1 MRFIFNF
8 TFKVKQMRVKYQRTS
23 TIAQLGNRF
32 QTDTE
37 NYHKVFFDQG
47 VSGLIPFRE
56 RTEAKKLIKLVEGGG
71 VSEIVLEELRD
82 LGRNMIDVLN
92 SLSFFEEKD
101 VCLYIRSLALR
112 SHINGKKNE
121 LWNLVTGIMSS
132 LYAMELENLRTRTQM
147 GLVAY
152 QLRGGKL
159 GRPSGSF
166 ENERAF
172 LAKPKSLEIARFLKM
187 GKSIRDISGRLNV
200 STATVQKV
208 RNLINIKASK

>member
-1 MRFIFNF
+1 MRL
-8 TFKVKQMRVKYQRTS
+8 KYQRTS
-23 TIAQLGNRF
+23 TNAQLGNRF
-32 QTDTE
+32 ETDSDA
-37 NYHKVFFDQG
+37 YYKVYFDQG
-47 VSGLIPFRE
+47 VSGLIPFAE
-56 RTEAKKLIKLVEGGG
+56 RTEARKLIKLVEGGG
-71 VSEIVLEELRD
+71 VTEIVLEELRD
-82 LGRNMIDVLN
+82 LGRNMIDVLK
-92 SLSFFEEKD
+92 SLSYFEEKD
-101 VCLYIRSLALR
+101 ICLYIRSLALR
-112 SHINGKKNE
+112 SHVDGKKNE

-172 LAKPKSLEIARFLKM
+172 LAKPKSLEIARFLRM
-187 GKSIRDISGRLNV
+187 GKSVRDIAGRLNI

-208 RNLINIKASK
+208 RNLINIKAPK